1 MSIKELIKSL
11 LKSQGVIVK
20 RYPETDIIRR
30 MKLIDARNINLLI
43 DVGANTGQYATLM
56 RDYGYK
62 GKIVSFEPLF
72 DAYDKLTQISKN
84 DPLWESLNYAL
95 GKRNEDSYINVAG
108 NSYSSSILE
117 MLDAHIESAPESKYI
132 DKQKIAIKKLDEV
145 FQEVCGQD
153 SNIMLKMDVQG
164 YEKEVLDGAESSLSF
179 IDIIQLEMSI
189 LPLYKN
195 ELTIC
200 EMINYLRSLNFE
212 LFSLENGY
220 FDSDSGQLLQV
231 DGIFKKIS

>member
-1 MSIKELIKSL
+1 MSIKELIKTF

-20 RYPETDIIRR
+20 RYPEMDIIRR

-43 DVGANTGQYATLM
+43 DVGANTGQYATMM

-72 DAYDKLTQISKN
+72 DAYEKLTQISKN

-132 DKQKIAIKKLDEV
+132 DRQKIAIKKLDEV

-164 YEKEVLDGAESSLSF
+164 YEKEVLDGAKSSLNF

-195 ELTIC
+195 ELTLC
-200 EMINYLRSLNFE
+200 EMINYLSSLNFE